1 MKALLSKQDGKKVVT
16 ALSDVPDF
24 GAGDVVIKSE
34 YSGVNYKDALGVTG
48 AGAIFKKL
56 PLIGGIDVAGV
67 VAESKNPKVTVGSKV
82 LVNGCGLGEI
92 QDGGF
97 AEKVRVPAE
106 WIVMRPDSL
115 SSRAAMM
122 LGTAGFTAGLCLNR
136 LELNGINPVR
146 GPVVITGASGGVGSL
161 ATWLFSQKGYEV
173 IAVSG
178 KKSEHDWLKKMGATE
193 VKTIEELKLGS
204 RPLEQARYQ
213 AAVDNVGGST
223 LAGLS
228 RHIDLWGA
236 IACVGLA
243 ESPELNATV
252 MPLILRGV
260 SFLGI
265 SSANCPMPLRVDVW
279 TMWSKMNLP
288 ALESLMQVEEIGLDQ
303 IMSTAQAMLARKT
316 TGRTIVK
323 I

>member
-1 MKALLSKQDGKKVVT
+1 MKALLSKQEGKKVVT
-16 ALSDVPDF
+16 SITDVADF

-34 YSGVNYKDALGVTG
+34 YSGVNFKDALGVTG
-48 AGAIFKKL
+48 KGSIFKKF

-67 VAESKNPKVTVGSKV
+67 VAESKNAKVPVGSQV

-106 WIVMRPDSL
+106 WIVMRPSTL

-136 LELNGINPVR
+136 LELNGVNPDR
-146 GPVVITGASGGVGSL
+146 GPIVVTGASGGVGSL

-178 KKSEHDWLKKMGATE
+178 KKEQHQWLKKIGASE
-193 VKTIEELKLGS
+193 VKTVEELKLGS
-204 RPLEQARYQ
+204 RPLEQSRYQ
-213 AAVDNVGGST
+213 AAVDNVGGTT
-223 LAGLS
+223 LAGLT

-252 MPLILRGV
+252 MPMILRGV
-260 SFLGI
+260 SLLGI
-265 SSANCPMPLRVDVW
+265 SSANCPMPLRVEVW
-279 TMWSKMNLP
+279 TMWSKMNLS
-288 ALESLMQVEEIGLDQ
+288 ALESLMQIEEIKLEQ
-303 IMSTAQAMLARKT
+303 IVSTAESMLARKT

>member
-1 MKALLSKQDGKKVVT
+1 MKALLSKQVGKKVITEIADVT
-16 ALSDVPDF
+16 DF

-48 AGAIFKKL
+48 SGLIFKKM
-56 PLIGGIDVAGV
+56 PLIGGIDVAGRV
-67 VAESKNPKVTVGSKV
+67 VESKNPKVSVGAEV

-106 WIVMRPDSL
+106 WIVPRVGL
-115 SSRAAMM
+115 TSRHAMM

-136 LELNGINPVR
+136 LELNGVSSDR
-146 GPVVITGASGGVGSL
+146 GPLVVTGASGGVGSL
-161 ATWLFSQKGYEV
+161 AVWLFSQKGYQV

-178 KKSEHDWLKKMGATE
+178 KTAEHEWLKQMGASDVVTPE
-193 VKTIEELKLGS
+193 KLKLGT
-204 RPLEQARYQ
+204 RPLEQSRYQ
-213 AAVDNVGGST
+213 AAVDNVGGT
-223 LAGLS
+223 LLAGLS

-243 ESPELNATV
+243 ESPELHATV

-260 SFLGI
+260 SLLGI
-265 SSANCPMPLRVDVW
+265 SSANCPMPLRQEVW
-279 TMWSKMNLP
+279 KMWSEMDLA
-288 ALESLMQVEEIGLDQ
+288 ALEKLMHIQEIGLEE
-303 IMSTAQAMLARKT
+303 IMPTAEAMLARKT
-316 TGRTIVK
+316 TGRHIVK

>member
-1 MKALLSKQDGKKVVT
+1 MKALVSKQEGKKVVT
-16 ALSDVPDF
+16 TVTDVADF

-34 YSGVNYKDALGVTG
+34 YSGVNFKDALGVTG
-48 AGAIFKKL
+48 KGSIFKKF
-56 PLIGGIDVAGV
+56 PLIGGIDVAGI
-67 VAESKNPKVTVGSKV
+67 VAESKNAKVSVGSQV

-106 WIVMRPDSL
+106 WIVMRPPTL

-136 LELNGINPVR
+136 LELNGVTPDR
-146 GPVVITGASGGVGSL
+146 GPVVVTGASGGVGSL
-161 ATWLFSQKGYEV
+161 ATWLFSQKGYDV

-178 KKSEHDWLKKMGATE
+178 KKEEHAWLKKMGAAE
-193 VKTIEELKLGS
+193 VKTVEELKLGS
-204 RPLEQARYQ
+204 RPLEQSRYQ
-213 AAVDNVGGST
+213 AAVDNVGGTT
-223 LAGLS
+223 LAGLT

-243 ESPELNATV
+243 ESPELNTTV
-252 MPLILRGV
+252 MPMILRGV
-260 SFLGI
+260 SLLGI
-265 SSANCPMPLRVDVW
+265 SSANCPMPLRAEVW
-279 TMWSKMNLP
+279 TMWSKMNLSD
-288 ALESLMQVEEIGLDQ
+288 LESLMQIKEIGLEN
-303 IMSTAQAMLARKT
+303 ILSTAEAMLARKT